1 MVLFMS
7 RNAPSS
13 AMGRTVLVVGG
24 GGREHALAIGLIE
37 SPSVAAVHV
46 APGNAG
52 SSEIATNH
60 PVSAGDVEGQVALA
74 QSLGAD
80 LVVVGP
86 EAPLVAGLSD
96 ALRDIGIPSFGPHA
110 AGAMLEG
117 SKDFAKQVMLDLG
130 IPTAGVQHLTEET
143 DLDEAVD
150 RWGSPWVVK
159 RDVLAGGK
167 GVVVTEDREEALDFI
182 RSSIASDGMVL
193 LEEFL
198 AGEEASM
205 LVMMDESGFV
215 TLPCSQDHK
224 RVGEGDV
231 GLNTGGMGAYAP
243 APVVTDSVRNR
254 AISEIVEPMHAHL
267 SEQDT
272 PYRGCLYVGL
282 MIDDEGAPSVV
293 EYNVRFGDPETQVT
307 VPLISSDLCDL
318 LLAVAEGRLSDS
330 MPTFSNAHALTVV
343 LAAEGYPGPP
353 VKGRPITGNTSSNWL
368 STVDGKSTIHHAGTG
383 LDGGALV
390 STGGRVLA
398 ATGISEH
405 SLEAART
412 LAYKRLSE
420 VNLEGAHFRRD
431 IGHRAL

>member
-1 MVLFMS
+1 
-7 RNAPSS
+7 
-13 AMGRTVLVVGG
+13 MGRTVLIVGG
-24 GGREHALAIGLIE
+24 GGREHALAIGLLE
-37 SPSVAAVHV
+37 SPSVDAVHV

-52 SSEIATNH
+52 TAMIATNH
-60 PVSAGDVEGQVALA
+60 DVSAGDIEGQVSLA
-74 QSLGAD
+74 QSLGVD

-86 EAPLVAGLSD
+86 EAPLVGGLSD
-96 ALRDIGIPSFGPHA
+96 ELRAIHIPSLGPHA

-117 SKDFAKQVMLDLG
+117 SKDFAKQVMLDLN
-130 IPTAGVQHLTEET
+130 IPTAGVQHLTVDT

-150 RWGSPWVVK
+150 RWGAPWVVK

-167 GVVVTEDREEALDFI
+167 GVVVTEDRVEALEFI
-182 RSSIASDGMVL
+182 RDSIRTDGMVL

-215 TLPCSQDHK
+215 HLPCSQDHK

-243 APVVTDSVRNR
+243 APVATEAVRAR
-254 AISEIVEPMHAHL
+254 AISEIVEPMHKHL
-267 SEQDT
+267 SSQET

-282 MIDDEGAPSVV
+282 MIDDSGAPSVV

-307 VPLISSDLCDL
+307 IPLISSDLCEL
-318 LLAVAEGRLSDS
+318 LLAVAEGRLSNS
-330 MPTFSNAHALTVV
+330 MPTFSNHHAMTVV

-353 VKGRPITGNTSSNWL
+353 VKGRTITGDLTDYAES
-368 STVDGKSTIHHAGTG
+368 DGRAFIHHAGTG
-383 LDGGALV
+383 LVSGDLV

-398 ATGISEH
+398 ATGIAPTLSD
-405 SLEAART
+405 ARE
-412 LAYKRLSE
+412 LAYQKLSD
-420 VNLEGAHFRRD
+420 VHLEGAHFRSD
-431 IGHRAL
+431 IGYRAL